1 METVFIAGSIKIKNL
16 DPAFVE
22 RIRTI
27 IRKNM
32 AVVVGDANGADTSIQ
47 SELLAQC
54 ADHVTVYCTGE
65 KPRNNVGNWK
75 IQQVVSSAE
84 PGTRAYF
91 TQKDLKMAERADF
104 GLMLWDAASTGT
116 LSNVIE
122 LLEQGKKSLVFVNRD
137 KRFIEV
143 KVPEDIKVLVGA
155 MTDGARRKAE
165 QKIGL
170 HGKISKLLNE
180 QPSLALEG

>member
-1 METVFIAGSIKIKNL
+1 MKTVFIAGSIKIKNI
-16 DPAFVE
+16 DPAFDE
-22 RIRTI
+22 RIKNI
-27 IRKNM
+27 VRKNM

-47 SELLAQC
+47 RALQGQC
-54 ADHVTVYCTGE
+54 ADFVTVFCAGE
-65 KPRNNVGNWK
+65 KPRNNVGHWK
-75 IQQVVSSAE
+75 VQRVASSAE

-91 TQKDLKMAERADF
+91 TQKDLKMAEVADY

-122 LLEQGKKSLVFVNRD
+122 LVKQGKKSAVFINRD

-143 KVPEDIKVLVGA
+143 GVPDDIRELVSAMSSGA
-155 MTDGARRKAE
+155 KRQAD

-170 HGKISKLLNE
+170 YGKLSRLTNE
-180 QPSLALEG
+180 QPGLPL

>member
-1 METVFIAGSIKIKNL
+1 METVFIAGSIKIKKL

-22 RIRTI
+22 RVKNIV
-27 IRKNM
+27 RKNM

-47 SELLAQC
+47 RELMEQC
-54 ADHVTVYCTGE
+54 ADYVTVYCVGK
-65 KPRNNVGNWK
+65 KPRNNVGHWS
-75 IQQVVSSAE
+75 IQQVTSSAE
-84 PGTRAYF
+84 PGTRTYF
-91 TQKDLKMAERADF
+91 TQKDLKMAEVADF

-122 LLEQGKKSLVFVNRD
+122 LLQQGKKCLVFVNRD

-143 KVPEDIKVLVGA
+143 KVPDDIQKLVLA
-155 MTDGARRKAE
+155 MSDGAKRQAE

-170 HGKISKLLNE
+170 YGKISKLINE
-180 QPSLALEG
+180 QPSLAL